1 MLTAA
6 HCLWN
11 KRTRRWLTPDALHFL
26 AGYSRGDYRA
36 HSLIV
41 AIDRPS
47 GSSPDQKGNVPLPYD
62 FALLTLAKPLG
73 DQLGTLSLAE
83 TVPSAAYQAPIVVQA
98 GYSQDKAHILSIH
111 QGCRLTADV
120 GRGLVGHDCDATKGD
135 SGSPLFVVEKDRIA
149 IIGLH
154 VATAGRSGFEFGV
167 AVTSQAIRRT
177 LLGGKNK

>member
-1 MLTAA
+1 M
-6 HCLWN
+6 
-11 KRTRRWLTPDALHFL
+11 
-26 AGYSRGDYRA
+26 
-36 HSLIV
+36 IV

-73 DQLGTLSLAE
+73 DQLGTLSLAG
-83 TVPSAAYQAPIVVQA
+83 TVPSAAYQARIVVQA
-98 GYSQDKAHILSIH
+98 SQDKAHILSTH

-135 SGSPLFVVEKDRIA
+135 SGSPLFVVEKDRIS